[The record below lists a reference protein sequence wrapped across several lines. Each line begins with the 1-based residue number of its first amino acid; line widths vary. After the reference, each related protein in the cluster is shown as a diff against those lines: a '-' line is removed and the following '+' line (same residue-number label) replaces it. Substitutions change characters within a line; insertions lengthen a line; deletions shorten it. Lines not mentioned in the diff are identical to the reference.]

1 MWENLSSF
9 DFLSVH
15 SLAYLNIKGL
25 GTVRVGGGGHHIWQQ
40 RKPNATSRKDFLS
53 KKKKKKA
60 HKKKLQNPQI
70 SREKKSWNSHI

>member
-1 MWENLSSF
+1 MCENLSSF

-25 GTVRVGGGGHHIWQQ
+25 GTVGGGGGHHIWQQ

-70 SREKKSWNSHI
+70 SREKKILK